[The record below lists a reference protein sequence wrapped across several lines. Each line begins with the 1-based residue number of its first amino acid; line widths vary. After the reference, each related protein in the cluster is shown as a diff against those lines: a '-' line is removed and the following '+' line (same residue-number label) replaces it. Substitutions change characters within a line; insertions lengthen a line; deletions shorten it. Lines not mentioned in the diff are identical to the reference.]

1 MKSYMLDFTKCEI
14 CGVIKMHEF
23 YHDETTGKDFKI
35 CLKCD
40 TKTDVAEK
48 KEDPVLNSMR
58 RW

>member
-1 MKSYMLDFTKCEI
+1 MLDFTKCEK

-23 YHDETTGKDFKI
+23 FHDETTGKDFKI

-48 KEDPVLNSMR
+48 KEDPVLTSMR